1 MSNKAT
7 NKVGQ
12 LERKTQ
18 NRLVALFHDRLKYD
32 YLGNWEEREGNSN
45 IEEEYLHSYLSRSGY
60 SEALIKKAIEEFKH
74 CANRSNVSLYELNKD
89 AYGLLRYGVKVRKGL
104 GKQYKTVELIDWEH
118 LENNDFAIA
127 EEVTVRGNR
136 TKRPDIVLY
145 VNGIALGVIELKR
158 STVSVSEGIRQ
169 NIGNQKDDFIKPFFA
184 TVQLVMAGNDTEGLR
199 FGTTETTE
207 EYYLTWSIKEPGFEY
222 ENRLDRNVLQ
232 LCEKNRFLEIAHD
245 FIAFDSGIK
254 KICRHNQYFG
264 VKASQEFVKRHEG
277 GIIWHTQGSGKS
289 LTMVWLAKWIREN
302 ITDSR
307 VLLLTDRKELD
318 EQIERVFKG
327 VDEQIYRTTSS
338 KDLVG
343 QLNTKDKWLLCSLIH
358 KFGRSGSTEESD
370 IDAYVSEIRKNLPKG
385 FSAKGDI
392 FVFVDECHRTHTGKL
407 HEAMKELLPNA
418 TFIGFTGT
426 PLLKIDKTNSINVF
440 GPYIHTYK
448 YNEAVTDKVVLD
460 LRYEARRVDQD
471 ITSQDKID
479 EWFEERTKGLT
490 DVAKAELKRRWGT
503 MQTLLSSKSRL
514 EKVVFDIL
522 DDFYKKERL
531 AGGRGNAMLVTS
543 SIYEACQYYDIFQS
557 QRFSKCAVVTSY
569 EPNALST
576 DTPEYRI
583 YQKMLNG
590 QSTEEFERDAKKKFI
605 DTPGQMQLLIVVDKL
620 LTGFDAPPATYLY
633 VDKNMQDHGLF
644 QAICR
649 VNRLDGEDK
658 EYGYIIDYRDLFKK
672 LEKAVTD
679 YTAGA
684 FEGFDQED
692 VLGLLKDRLDEGKKD
707 LEDALETVRALCEPV
722 APPKDSGAYIRYFCG
737 DVENPYAL
745 KENEIKRVKLYR
757 SVSHL
762 LRMYA
767 DIANDMEKAG
777 FSKEQS
783 RAINGEVKHYEQV
796 RMEVKLA
803 SGDYIDLKKYEP
815 AMRTLIDRYI
825 TAKESEKLSSFDDM
839 TLVDLIVKKGQDAL
853 DELPESV
860 KQNQDATAETIE
872 NNVRKLIIDEMPT
885 NPKYYLRMS
894 ELLDELVKQR
904 KRADI
909 EYKDYLAKIIELS
922 KEAKHPEQSMHY
934 PNSVDTKAKQALY
947 DNFGEDEEQA
957 LSLHEA
963 ISGALEDNWRGHP
976 QKEKRVKNAIKKVL
990 PDLTEDES
998 KALFELIKEQHEY

>member
-1 MSNKAT
+1 MNMSKEAT

-18 NRLVALFHDRLKYD
+18 NRLVALFRNRLKYD

-45 IEEEYLHSYLSRSGY
+45 IEQEYLRAYLSQSEY
-60 SEALIKKAIEEFKH
+60 SETIINKAIEELKRT
-74 CANRSNVSLYELNKD
+74 ATRSNISLYELNRD
-89 AYGLLRYGVKVRKGL
+89 TYSLLRYGVKVREGL
-104 GKQYKTVELIDWEH
+104 GDHYETVELIDWQH
-118 LENNDFAIA
+118 PENNKFAIA
-127 EEVTVRGNR
+127 EEVTIRGNR
-136 TKRPDIVLY
+136 TKRPDMVLY

-199 FGTTETTE
+199 FGTTETAE
-207 EYYLTWSIKEPGFEY
+207 EYYLTWSTKEPGFED
-222 ENRLDRNVLQ
+222 EKNRLDRNVLQ
-232 LCEKNRFLEIAHD
+232 LCEKKRFLEIAHD

-254 KICRHNQYFG
+254 KTCRHNQYFG
-264 VKASQEFVKRHEG
+264 VKAAQEYVKRHEG

-302 ITDSR
+302 MTDAR

-327 VDEQIYRTTSS
+327 VDEQIYRTKSS
-338 KDLVG
+338 RDLIE
-343 QLNTKDKWLLCSLIH
+343 QLNSKNKWLLCSLIH
-358 KFGRSGSTEESD
+358 KFGHSGSIEESD
-370 IDAYVSEIRKNLPKG
+370 VDTYVSEIKRHLPRD

-490 DVAKAELKRRWGT
+490 DVAKAELKKRWGT

-514 EKVVFDIL
+514 QKVVFDIL

-531 AGGRGNAMLVTS
+531 ASGRGNAMLVTS

-557 QRFSKCAVVTSY
+557 QGFTKCAVVTSY
-569 EPNALST
+569 EPGALST

-590 QSTEEFERDAKKKFI
+590 KSTEEFEREAKKKFVE
-605 DTPGQMQLLIVVDKL
+605 TPGQMQLLIVVDKL

-658 EYGYIIDYRDLFKK
+658 EYGYIVDYRDLFKK

-707 LEDALETVRALCEPV
+707 LEEALETVRALCEPV

-737 DVENPYAL
+737 DVENPYSL

-767 DIANDMEKAG
+767 DLANDMEKAG
-777 FSKEQS
+777 FSREQA
-783 RAINGEVKHYEQV
+783 RAINTEVKHYEQV

-815 AMRTLIDRYI
+815 AMRTLLDRYI

-839 TLVDLIVKKGQDAL
+839 TLIDLIVKKGQDAI

-860 KQNQDATAETIE
+860 KQSQDATAETIE

-885 NPKYYLRMS
+885 NPKYYQRMS

-904 KRADI
+904 KRAI
-909 EYKDYLAKIIELS
+909 RRLNRR
-922 KEAKHPEQSMHY
+922 SMTILGRTRSRY
-934 PNSVDTKAKQALY
+934 
-947 DNFGEDEEQA
+947 
-957 LSLHEA
+957 
-963 ISGALEDNWRGHP
+963 
-976 QKEKRVKNAIKKVL
+976 
-990 PDLTEDES
+990 
-998 KALFELIKEQHEY
+998 